1 MLLIYHEAM
10 EYDLMVN
17 NGLDYEETHKETNKK
32 FNYNAKL
39 IEWLEERGEW

>member
-1 MLLIYHEAM
+1 
-10 EYDLMVN
+10 MVN
-17 NGLDYEETHKETNKK
+17 NGLDYEEAHKETNKK